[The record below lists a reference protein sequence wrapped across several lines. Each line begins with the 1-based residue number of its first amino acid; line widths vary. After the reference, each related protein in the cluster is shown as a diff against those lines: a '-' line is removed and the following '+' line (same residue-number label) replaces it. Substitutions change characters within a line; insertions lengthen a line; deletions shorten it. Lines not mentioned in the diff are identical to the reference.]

1 MYLKNIKAVAAIV
14 PALLMYYTN
23 GYAQTTRADSLVKQ
37 LHQPLD
43 KHIMVAAH
51 RGDWRDAPEN
61 SLLAFKYAM
70 AIGVDIIELDLNKTK
85 DGVVVIMHDQ
95 TIDRTTDGKG
105 SPGDYTLAELK
116 KFHLKNGL
124 NRVTVNTIPTL
135 QEVMELIKGEIL
147 VNLDKSY
154 PYYNEAYKV
163 LKATG
168 TLNQAIFKTTEA
180 YETVRKQY
188 PAIIDSVTFMAVIDL
203 DKPGAKQS
211 IENYQ
216 RHIKPVAFELNF
228 GTDTS
233 GVLKNNQF
241 INHNEARIWINSLWA
256 SLNAGHDDD
265 TAVDLGNTQDSW
277 GWIIAHGA
285 TIIQTDRP
293 RELLEYLRKRNLHF

>member
-1 MYLKNIKAVAAIV
+1 MDLKNIKAVAAIV
-14 PALLMYYTN
+14 LIILIYSTA
-23 GYAQTTRADSLVKQ
+23 GYAQTTRVDSLVKQ
-37 LHQPLD
+37 LHQPLN
-43 KHIMVAAH
+43 KQIMVAAH

-61 SLLAFKYAM
+61 SLLAFKYAIAM
-70 AIGVDIIELDLNKTK
+70 GVDIIELDLNKTK

-124 NRVTVNTIPTL
+124 GRPTVNTIPTL
-135 QEVMELIKGEIL
+135 HEVMELIKGKIL

-154 PYYNEAYKV
+154 PYYTEAYQV
-163 LKATG
+163 LNATG
-168 TLNQAIFKTTEA
+168 TLKQAIFKTTET
-180 YETVRKQY
+180 YETVSKQY
-188 PAIIDSVTFMAVIDL
+188 PAIINNITFMAVVDL
-203 DKPGAKQS
+203 DKPGAKQC

-216 RHIKPVAFELNF
+216 HQIKPVAFELNF

-233 GVLKNNQF
+233 AILKNNQF
-241 INHNEARIWINSLWA
+241 INRNGSRIWINSLWA

-265 TAVDLGNTQDSW
+265 TAVDLGNTKDSW
-277 GWIIAHGA
+277 DWIIAHGA

-293 RELLEYLRKRNLHF
+293 KEMLLYLKKKGLHK

>member
-1 MYLKNIKAVAAIV
+1 MKNIKAIGAFASLI
-14 PALLMYYTN
+14 LMFCTV
-23 GYAQTTRADSLVKQ
+23 GYAQTTRVDSLVKQ

-61 SLLAFKYAM
+61 SLLAFKYAIAM
-70 AIGVDIIELDLNKTK
+70 GVDIVELDLNKTK

-124 NRVTVNTIPTL
+124 GRVTVNTIPTL
-135 QEVMELIKGEIL
+135 EEVMQLIKDKIL

-168 TLNQAIFKTTEA
+168 TLKQAIFKTTEA

-188 PAIIDSVTFMAVIDL
+188 PAIIDSVTFMAVVDL
-203 DKPGAKQS
+203 DKQGAKQS

-216 RHIKPVAFELNF
+216 HHIKPVAFELNF

-233 GVLKNNQF
+233 AILKNNQF
-241 INHNEARIWINSLWA
+241 INRGGSRIWINSLWA

-265 TAVDLGNTQDSW
+265 TAVDLGNTKDSW
-277 GWIIAHGA
+277 DWIIAHGA

-293 RELLEYLRKRNLHF
+293 REMLLYLKKRNLHQ

>member
-1 MYLKNIKAVAAIV
+1 MYLKNIRAVAIIVSAI
-14 PALLMYYTN
+14 LLYCTN
-23 GYAQTTRADSLVKQ
+23 GYAQTTKADSLIKQ

-85 DGVVVIMHDQ
+85 DGVVVIMHDP

-124 NRVTVNTIPTL
+124 GRVTVNTIPTL
-135 QEVMELIKGEIL
+135 QEVMELIKGKVL

-154 PYYNEAYKV
+154 PYYNEAYEV

-168 TLNQAIFKTTEA
+168 TLNQAIFKTTEP

-188 PAIIDSVTFMAVIDL
+188 PAIIDSITFMAVIDL

-228 GTDTS
+228 GKDTS
-233 GVLKNNQF
+233 VILKSNQF
-241 INHNEARIWINSLWA
+241 INRNGARIWINSLWA

-265 TAVDLGNTQDSW
+265 TAVDLGNTKGSW
-277 GWIIAHGA
+277 DWIIAHGA

-293 RELLEYLRKRNLHF
+293 RELLQYLRKRNLHD

>member
-14 PALLMYYTN
+14 PALLMYCTN
-23 GYAQTTRADSLVKQ
+23 GYAQITRADSLVKQ

-43 KHIMVAAH
+43 QHIMVAAH

-70 AIGVDIIELDLNKTK
+70 ALGVDIIELDLNKTK

-105 SPGDYTLAELK
+105 SPGDYTLAELR

-124 NRVTVNTIPTL
+124 GRVTINTIPTL
-135 QEVMELIKGEIL
+135 QEVMELIKGKIL

-163 LKATG
+163 LKVTG
-168 TLNQAIFKTTEA
+168 TLNQGIFKTTEA

-203 DKPGAKQS
+203 DKPGTKQS

-216 RHIKPVAFELNF
+216 SHIKPVAFELNF

-233 GVLKNNQF
+233 AILKNNLF
-241 INHNEARIWINSLWA
+241 INRNGARIWINALWA

-265 TAVDLGNTQDSW
+265 TAVDLGNTKDSW
-277 GWIIAHGA
+277 AWIITHGA

-293 RELLEYLRKRNLHF
+293 RELLEYLKKRNLHN

>member
-1 MYLKNIKAVAAIV
+1 MYLKNIKAAASITW
-14 PALLMYYTN
+14 AILLYFTN
-23 GYAQTTRADSLVKQ
+23 SYAQATKCDSLIKQ

-43 KHIMVAAH
+43 RHIMVAAH

-70 AIGVDIIELDLNKTK
+70 DIGVDIIELDLNKTK
-85 DGVVVIMHDQ
+85 DGIIVIMHDQ

-124 NRVTVNTIPTL
+124 GRVTVNAIPTL
-135 QEVMELIKGEIL
+135 QEVMKLIKGKIL

-154 PYYNEAYKV
+154 LYYNEAYQV
-163 LKATG
+163 LKTTG

-180 YETVRKQY
+180 YETVRNQY
-188 PAIIDSVTFMAVIDL
+188 PAIIDSITFMAVIDL

-228 GTDTS
+228 GKDTS
-233 GVLKNNQF
+233 AILKSNRF
-241 INHNEARIWINSLWA
+241 INRNGARIWINSLWA

-265 TAVDLGNTQDSW
+265 TAVDLGNTKDSW
-277 GWIIAHGA
+277 EWIIQHGA

-293 RELLEYLRKRNLHF
+293 RELLRYLRKRNLHS

>member
-1 MYLKNIKAVAAIV
+1 MYLKNMKAIV
-14 PALLMYYTN
+14 AIVSAILTYCTTGYT
-23 GYAQTTRADSLVKQ
+23 QTTRADSLVKQ
-37 LHQPLD
+37 LHQPLN

-70 AIGVDIIELDLNKTK
+70 ALGVDIIELDLNKTK

-105 SPGDYTLAELK
+105 NPGDYTLAELK

-124 NRVTVNTIPTL
+124 GRVTVNTIPTL
-135 QEVMELIKGEIL
+135 QEVMELIKGKIL

-168 TLNQAIFKTTEA
+168 TLKQAIFKTTEA
-180 YETVRKQY
+180 YETVRNQY
-188 PAIIDSVTFMAVIDL
+188 PAIIDSITFMAVIDL
-203 DKPGAKQS
+203 DKPGARQS

-216 RHIKPVAFELNF
+216 RHIKPIAFELNF
-228 GTDTS
+228 SIDTS
-233 GVLKNNQF
+233 AILKNNQF
-241 INHNEARIWINSLWA
+241 INRNGSRIWINSLWA

-265 TAVDLGNTQDSW
+265 TAVDLGNTKDSW
-277 GWIIAHGA
+277 DWIIAHGA

-293 RELLEYLRKRNLHF
+293 RELLQYLRIRNLH